1 MNTILLITIIGY
13 ILLMIVAGTM
23 IGKNKINNTE
33 DYMLAGRSLPNIVLV
48 GTLLATFVGS
58 GTVIGGASFIYQQ
71 GPLAGIIYFAGV
83 PIGIVILYFIAGKTW
98 LISKYTIPQILEIKY
113 GKLTRTISSIF
124 IILAYIG
131 IASYQFTG
139 GGYILNL
146 TTGISVQAGTIITAF
161 IVIFLA
167 TIGGM
172 FSVAYT
178 DFISSLLIL
187 AGFLLG
193 FFYLVTNVVSFDTII
208 ASLPESHFTWTGN
221 LTVPQIIGY
230 FLPLFLLVLADQN
243 MYQRLASA
251 KDANTARRSTI
262 GFFFSSIAVF
272 GLVILLTIGS
282 FALFSDIKPDT
293 AILQLAYNG
302 GLPVIVGALILTA
315 SVSFLI
321 TTGNSFLLSAAGNIT
336 YDIVQRVKPDISDKS
351 LLKINRYSVFALGGI
366 AYILG
371 AFFPDVL
378 SIQMYSYTM
387 YGAALTPAILASFLW
402 KRANGPGALASIV
415 IGGLA
420 TLVWELVLQKPYG
433 WNSVLIALPLS
444 IIALIVVSL
453 LTPKYTAQIEEDQ
466 YGKDKEEKENVEF
479 KSEYASGVYE
489 GK

>member
-13 ILLMIVAGTM
+13 ILLMIVAGTLL
-23 IGKNKINNTE
+23 GRKKIKNTE
-33 DYMLAGRSLPNIVLV
+33 DYMLAGRSLPNVVLV

-71 GPLAGIIYFAGV
+71 GPLAGILYFAGV
-83 PIGIVILYFIAGKTW
+83 PIGIIILYFIAGKTW
-98 LISKYTIPQILEIKY
+98 LISKYTIPQILELKY
-113 GKLTRTISSIF
+113 GKLTRTNSSIF

-146 TTGISVQAGTIITAF
+146 TTGISVEAGTIITAVV
-161 IVIFLA
+161 VIFLA

-178 DFISSLLIL
+178 DFLSSLLIL
-187 AGFLLG
+187 IGFILG
-193 FFYLVTNVVSFDTII
+193 LFYLTTNVISFDSIVS
-208 ASLPESHFTWTGN
+208 SLPESHFNWTGN
-221 LTVPQIIGY
+221 LTIPQMLGY
-230 FLPLFLLVLADQN
+230 FFPLFLLVLADQN

-251 KDANTARRSTI
+251 KDTKTARRSTI
-262 GFFFSSIAVF
+262 GFFISAIVVF

-282 FALFSDIKPDT
+282 YALFNDIEPDT

-315 SVSFLI
+315 AVSFLI
-321 TTGNSFLLSAAGNIT
+321 TTGNSYLLSAAGNIA
-336 YDIVQRVKPDISDKS
+336 YDIVQRLKPGISDKS
-351 LLKINRYSVFALGGI
+351 LLKINRFSVLGLGVI
-366 AYILG
+366 AYVLG

-402 KRANGPGALASIV
+402 KRANGPGALASI
-415 IGGLA
+415 ITGGVA
-420 TLVWELVLQKPYG
+420 TLVWELVLNKPMG

-444 IIALIVVSL
+444 IITLVVVSL
-453 LTPKYTAQIEEDQ
+453 LTPKYTVQIEQ
-466 YGKDKEEKENVEF
+466 DK
-479 KSEYASGVYE
+479 
-489 GK
+489 